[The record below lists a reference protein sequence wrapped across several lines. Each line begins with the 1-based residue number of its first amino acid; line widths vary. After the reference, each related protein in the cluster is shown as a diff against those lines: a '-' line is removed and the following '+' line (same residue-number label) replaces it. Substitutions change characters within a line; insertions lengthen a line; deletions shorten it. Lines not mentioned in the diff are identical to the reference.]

1 MSTAAAPRP
10 KTRWLLPTPP
20 AAEVVAALVADLNL
34 PETLC
39 RLLAVRGFTAG
50 EAAKRFLRPR
60 LDQLSDPSE
69 LSDLNRAVERIVR
82 AIKANEMIL
91 IHGDY
96 DVDGICS
103 TTLLTRTIRALGGQV
118 TPFIP
123 HRLRDGYDLTNAGV
137 EAAKAA
143 GAKLVITCDCG
154 TSAVGPVAD
163 LNAAGIETIISDH
176 HLPGGPLPA
185 AYAVLNP
192 KKPGCTSVDKDH
204 CAAGIA
210 YKLAVALTR
219 AMAGNENVVLNMLDL
234 VAMATVADVAVL
246 RGENRILVRYGLKLL
261 NETSNVGLGALIRA
275 AGLQNKPITA
285 GRVGFILAP
294 RLNAAGRVGSAMR
307 GVELLMSKDESHANP
322 IARELEELNAKR
334 QDLDRQTLYEAREM
348 VRKLDL
354 ERTYGIVLAGE
365 GWHPGVVGIVA
376 SRIVEEFG
384 RPTVLIALEGA
395 EGKGSGRSISA
406 FDLHAG
412 IGRSRD
418 LLLRFGGHRSA
429 AGVTIERSK
438 VEAFARRFNEA
449 AREVLTPDDL
459 VPELRAD
466 LEVALPDV
474 NDHLEAMLRHLEP
487 CGIGNPS
494 PVLVARG
501 VRVASAP
508 KTIGKDGIRVRL
520 QQAGVE
526 LSALGW
532 GMAHRAAELS
542 AGNTIDAAFR
552 IERDEWNGESYLQA
566 RLADFRA

>member
-1 MSTAAAPRP
+1 M
-10 KTRWLLPTPP
+10 
-20 AAEVVAALVADLNL
+20 D
-34 PETLC
+34 
-39 RLLAVRGFTAG
+39 
-50 EAAKRFLRPR
+50 
-60 LDQLSDPSE
+60 
-69 LSDLNRAVERIVR
+69 RAVERIVQGIR
-82 AIKANEMIL
+82 GGEMML

-103 TTLLTRTIRALGGQV
+103 TTILTRTIRALGGHV

-123 HRLRDGYDLTNAGV
+123 HRLRDGYDLTSAGV

-154 TSAVGPVAD
+154 TSAVGPTAD
-163 LNAAGIETIISDH
+163 LNAAGIDTIISDH

-192 KKPGCTSVDKDH
+192 RKPGCTSTDKDL
-204 CAAGIA
+204 CAGGVVF
-210 YKLAVALTR
+210 KLALALCR
-219 AMAGNENVVLNMLDL
+219 AMGVGPNVVLNMLDL
-234 VAMATVADVAVL
+234 VAMATVADVAPL
-246 RGENRILVRYGLKLL
+246 RGENRVLVRYGLKLL
-261 NETSNVGLGALIRA
+261 NETSNVGLSALIRA
-275 AGLQNKPITA
+275 AGLQSKAINA

-307 GVELLMSKDESHANP
+307 GIDLLLAADEAHANP
-322 IARELEELNAKR
+322 IARELEELNVKR
-334 QDLDRQTLYEAREM
+334 QELDRQTLEEAREM
-348 VRKLDL
+348 ARKLDL
-354 ERTYGIVLAGE
+354 EQTYGIVLAGE

-384 RPTVLIALEGA
+384 RPAVLIALEGG

-406 FDLHAG
+406 FDLHGG
-412 IGRSRD
+412 IGKCRA

-429 AGVTIERSK
+429 AGVTIVREN
-438 VEAFARRFNEA
+438 VAEFARRFNDA
-449 AREVLTPDDL
+449 ARDVLRPEDL

-466 LEVALPDV
+466 LEVELPDV

-501 VRVASAP
+501 VRVVAAP

-520 QQAGVE
+520 QQGGVE

-532 GMAHRAAELS
+532 GMAHRAVELT
-542 AGNTIDAAFR
+542 ACNMVDVAFR
-552 IERDEWNGESYLQA
+552 LERDEWNGNSQLQA
-566 RLADFRA
+566 RLADIRA

>member
-1 MSTAAAPRP
+1 VSATVARP
-10 KTRWLLPTPP
+10 QTRWLLPATPAP
-20 AAEVVAALVADLNL
+20 DVVAALVADLNL
-34 PETLC
+34 PEVLC

-50 EAAKRFLRPR
+50 DAAKRFLRPR
-60 LDQLSDPSE
+60 LEHLSDPST
-69 LSDLNRAVERIVR
+69 LGDLDRAVERIVR
-82 AIKANEMIL
+82 AIRTGEMIL

-103 TTLLTRTIRALGGQV
+103 TTILTRTIRSLGGQV

-123 HRLRDGYDLTNAGV
+123 HRLRDGYDLTSAGV

-143 GAKLVITCDCG
+143 GARLVVTCDCG
-154 TSAVGPVAD
+154 TSAVGPIAD
-163 LNAAGIETIISDH
+163 LNAAGIETIITDH

-185 AYAVLNP
+185 AFAVLNP
-192 KKPGCTSVDKDH
+192 KKPGCSSTDKDP

-210 YKLAVALTR
+210 YKLALALTR
-219 AMAGNENVVLNMLDL
+219 AMGASPNIVLNMLDL
-234 VAMATVADVAVL
+234 VAMATVADVALL

-261 NETSNVGLGALIRA
+261 NETKNIGLASLIRA
-275 AGLQNKPITA
+275 AGLQSKPINA

-307 GVELLMSKDESHANP
+307 GVELMLSTDEAHANP
-322 IARELEELNAKR
+322 IARELEELNVKR
-334 QDLDRQTLYEAREM
+334 QELDRQTLEDAREM

-354 ERTYGIVLAGE
+354 EQTYGIVLAGE

-384 RPTVLIALEGA
+384 RPAVLIALEGN

-412 IGRSRD
+412 IGQSRD

-429 AGVTIERSK
+429 AGVTISRDK
-438 VEAFARRFNEA
+438 VSAFAQRFNES
-449 AREVLTPDDL
+449 ARAVLKPEDL

-466 LEVALPDV
+466 LEVALADV
-474 NDHLEAMLRHLEP
+474 NDNLEAMFRHLEP
-487 CGIGNPS
+487 CGLGNPS

-501 VRVASAP
+501 VRVVAAP
-508 KTIGKDGIRVRL
+508 KTVGKDGLRVRL
-520 QQAGVE
+520 QQGGVE

-532 GMAHRAAELS
+532 GMAHRAPELS
-542 AGNTIDAAFR
+542 AGVTVDVAFR
-552 IERDEWNGESYLQA
+552 VERDEWNGESRLQA
-566 RLADFRA
+566 RLADIRA

>member
-1 MSTAAAPRP
+1 MTATARRP
-10 KTRWLLPTPP
+10 QTRWLLPGQP
-20 AAEVVAALVADLNL
+20 APEIVAALVADLNL
-34 PETLC
+34 PEVLC

-50 EAAKRFLRPR
+50 EVAKRYLRPR
-60 LDQLSDPSE
+60 LEHLSDPS
-69 LSDLNRAVERIVR
+69 LVADLDRAVERIIR
-82 AIKANEMIL
+82 AIRADEMIL

-96 DVDGICS
+96 DVDGISS
-103 TTLLTRTIRALGGQV
+103 TTILTRTIRSVGGRV

-123 HRLRDGYDLTNAGV
+123 HRLRDGYDLTSAGV

-163 LNAAGIETIISDH
+163 LASAGIDTIISDH

-192 KKPGCTSVDKDH
+192 RKPGCTSLDKDL
-204 CAAGIA
+204 CAAGVAFKI
-210 YKLAVALTR
+210 AVALTR
-219 AMAGNENVVLNMLDL
+219 AMGASPNIALNMLDL
-234 VAMATVADVAVL
+234 VALATVADVAPL
-246 RGENRILVRYGLKLL
+246 RGENRVLVRYGLKLL
-261 NETSNVGLGALIRA
+261 NKTSSVGLASLIRA
-275 AGLQNKPITA
+275 AGLQSKAITA
-285 GRVGFILAP
+285 GRVGFILGP

-307 GVELLMSKDESHANP
+307 GVELMLAGDESVANP

-334 QDLDRQTLYEAREM
+334 QELDRQTLEEAREM
-348 VRKLDL
+348 VRILDL
-354 ERTYGIVLAGE
+354 EQTYGIVLAGD

-384 RPTVLIALEGA
+384 RPAVLIALEGN

-412 IGRSRD
+412 IGRCRD

-429 AGVTIERSK
+429 AGVTIARENVR
-438 VEAFARRFNEA
+438 EFARRFNA
-449 AREVLTPDDL
+449 VARATLKPEDL

-466 LEVALPDV
+466 LEVQLADV
-474 NDHLEAMLRHLEP
+474 NDHLESMLRHLEP

-501 VRVASAP
+501 VRVAAAP
-508 KTIGKDGIRVRL
+508 KTVGKDGLRVRL

-526 LSALGW
+526 ISALGW
-532 GMAHRAAELS
+532 GMSHRASELA
-542 AGNTIDAAFR
+542 AGATVDVAFR
-552 IERDEWNGESYLQA
+552 LERDEWNGESRLQA
-566 RLADFRA
+566 RLADIRT